1 MLKSSVCHLYQ
12 DAAGRLGRF
21 ENVTDEDGTEQVEFA
36 LDSPLNNMALY
47 REIMRKGNLT
57 DLQDD
62 IFPPCETPPEDC
74 RPSEIDLAATFFGAA
89 FDKSGSINMDTIIY
103 TNQILD
109 LPQTTVLP
117 TVCTWI
123 RGEEM
128 GEIAA
133 REKCF
138 IDYSVLDYT
147 HDRGNKFGASGSLPN
162 PPYVPKDPETP
173 LEGEFEFLKL
183 YNGTEACPLPDQT
196 YFQKVHGNIHETVFK
211 GANHTHEAEDAAAM
225 FAQAADD
232 ARAVINYMHSWPVP
246 ADFATTRVCTPYNSI
261 IYNLYIASL
270 QVPIS
275 IVVGA
280 EDRELF
286 VTVGNS
292 GRDPAEG
299 VLLTVK
305 GTVEGKTKTLGYNGE
320 TALGVVNLEDL
331 ENIENVPFDLNP
343 GQSKTFTGF
352 VPGDLTAST
361 VVNVGSVIEWEAAVS
376 VPDEEEEED
385 YPMTDNVMTDITT
398 VVGGNSKKPPSSH
411 LRAL

>member
-1 MLKSSVCHLYQ
+1 
-12 DAAGRLGRF
+12 
-21 ENVTDEDGTEQVEFA
+21 
-36 LDSPLNNMALY
+36 
-47 REIMRKGNLT
+47 
-57 DLQDD
+57 
-62 IFPPCETPPEDC
+62 
-74 RPSEIDLAATFFGAA
+74 
-89 FDKSGSINMDTIIY
+89 
-103 TNQILD
+103 
-109 LPQTTVLP
+109 
-117 TVCTWI
+117 
-123 RGEEM
+123 M

-138 IDYSVLDYT
+138 IDYSKVIDYQENPSPYK
-147 HDRGNKFGASGSLPN
+147 HYRVPKFGASGSLPN
-162 PPYVPKDPETP
+162 PPYVPKATP

-183 YNGTEACPLPDQT
+183 YIGTEACPLPDQT

-211 GANHTHEAEDAAAM
+211 GANHTHETEDAAAM

-246 ADFATTRVCTPYNSI
+246 ADFATTRVCTPYNST

-280 EDRELF
+280 VDRELF
-286 VTVGNS
+286 VTVGNN

-305 GTVEGKTKTLGYNGE
+305 GTVVDGEGTVIPRTLGYNGTHLEVNATE
-320 TALGVVNLEDL
+320 TFTLD
-331 ENIENVPFDLNP
+331 P
-343 GQSKTFTGF
+343 GQTKTITGF

-361 VVNVGSVIEWEAAVS
+361 AVHVGSVIEWVAAVS